1 MKISTLKPE
10 LGQYP
15 YLQAIGIYSDA
26 TAARQAYQQ
35 QKAQADVFALTL
47 VDEKSNVLEGVL
59 LYKKQHHQAVIINAL
74 ISRRLQDIKAMQYWL
89 MVFSQHRFDAV
100 QVRLVIDN
108 ADLLQRLELN
118 QVANQVYVREFTY
131 PTALVLGGGGA
142 HGAFA
147 TGVFDVLKEHQ
158 ILPDYL
164 WGVSVGAITG
174 MSLMHL
180 DSTVAHATWDSL
192 TTDKVY
198 GIATVGATRYE
209 LSKVLAEHFVRQNY
223 FEKDKLREILRP
235 VVAQELALPHKIP
248 FTLVATEF
256 PLLKETHYAVN
267 EETRVEELVE
277 WIVASSAF
285 YPIVDPVWIKG
296 KQYIDGG
303 FTDNIPIE
311 YAAKQ
316 GAKEIWAVYMM
327 EGSVYKD
334 KVPAYVQVHMVRSP
348 WTLGPLLDFLPERS
362 AEHMRL
368 GEIRT
373 RQMLGDYAGYYYAF
387 EPNTDWQP
395 FSQTFR
401 KALAKHAATAPIALF
416 LADPL
421 VWLRFKQWLAVDT
434 EYHDYDAQALG
445 LAVIER
451 LGRLLGVDKL
461 PVYTA
466 ATFVTAIRE
475 LGKQQWQSLNVPN
488 TGITRR
494 LLLTNPEIILWGVLY
509 TLSK

>member
-10 LGQYP
+10 LGRYP
-15 YLQAIGIYSDA
+15 YIQTLGIYSDA
-26 TAARQAYQQ
+26 IEARQAYQQ
-35 QKAQADVFALTL
+35 QKQRDDVLAMTL
-47 VDEKSNVLEGVL
+47 VDEKSNVVEGVL
-59 LYKKQHHQAVIINAL
+59 LYEQQEQAAIIVNAL
-74 ISRRLQDIKAMQYWL
+74 ISRRVQDIEAMQYWL
-89 MVFSQHRFDAV
+89 TVFSQHRFESV
-100 QVRLVIDN
+100 QVKLVISN
-108 ADLLQRLELN
+108 GDLLQRLALK
-118 QVANQVYVREFTY
+118 QVASHIYARQFMY

-180 DSTVAHATWDSL
+180 DSTVAHETWNSL

-198 GIATVGATRYE
+198 GTATVGETPYE
-209 LSKVLAEHFVRQNY
+209 LGKVLAQHFVRQNY

-235 VVAQELALPHKIP
+235 VVAQELALPNKVP

-256 PLLKETHYAVN
+256 PLFKETHYTVT

-334 KVPAYVQVHMVRSP
+334 RVPDDVQVHMVRSP

-362 AEHMRL
+362 TEHMRL

-387 EPNTDWQP
+387 EPTTDWEP
-395 FSQTFR
+395 FGQGLR
-401 KALAKHAATAPIALF
+401 KELAKYGATAPLAVF

-434 EYHDYDAQALG
+434 EYQSYGAQALG
-445 LAVIER
+445 LAVVER

-461 PVYTA
+461 PLYTA
-466 ATFVTAIRE
+466 DTFITALRK
-475 LGKQQWQSLNVPN
+475 LGQQQWRSLNIPN

-494 LLLTNPEIILWGVLY
+494 LLFTNPEIILWGVLY